1 MYMSIYIFFFFKQKT
16 AYEMRI
22 SDWSSDVCSSDLG
35 FRIVDQLGIIGLAD
49 PADARRRAALDLVE
63 QARAVARLEE
73 AVGATSEQ
81 EQLFER
87 VERLVDAAGRREG
100 AVIIALRPPRAA
112 MLLDAG
118 VSVNGA
124 QQEEGEAC
132 VVVTQPVGIGRESGR
147 ERGGP

>member
-1 MYMSIYIFFFFKQKT
+1 M
-16 AYEMRI
+16 
-22 SDWSSDVCSSDLG
+22 
-35 FRIVDQLGIIGLAD
+35 
-49 PADARRRAALDLVE
+49 VE

-118 VSVNGA
+118 VSVIGA
-124 QQEEGEAC
+124 QQDEGEAF
-132 VVVTQPVGIGRESGR
+132 VVAQQHVVGGAMALDELRLEQPRLGLVVGGDDRPASRLRDHALEPSS
-147 ERGGP
+147 EEHTSA

>member
-1 MYMSIYIFFFFKQKT
+1 MIRRPPRSTRTDTLFPYTTLFRS
-16 AYEMRI
+16 EE
-22 SDWSSDVCSSDLG
+22 G

-73 AVGATSEQ
+73 TVGATSEQ

-100 AVIIALRPPRAA
+100 AVIIDLRPPRAA
-112 MLLDAG
+112 MLLDAV
-118 VSVNGA
+118 VSVIVT
-124 QQEEGEAC
+124 QEVEGEAI
-132 VVVTQPVGIGRESGR
+132 VVVPRSE
-147 ERGGP
+147 EL

>member
-1 MYMSIYIFFFFKQKT
+1 MIRRPPRSTRTDTLFPYTTLFRS
-16 AYEMRI
+16 EE
-22 SDWSSDVCSSDLG
+22 G

-118 VSVNGA
+118 VSVIGA
-124 QQEEGEAC
+124 QQDEGEDF
-132 VVVTQPVGIGRESGR
+132 VVAQQPVVGGAMAFDELSLEKQGR
-147 ERGGP
+147 

>member
-87 VERLVDAAGRREG
+87 VERLVDAAGGREG
-100 AVIIALRPPRAA
+100 AVIIALRTQRPVESRV
-112 MLLDAG
+112 G
-118 VSVNGA
+118 KESVSTGRLRGA
-124 QQEEGEAC
+124 
-132 VVVTQPVGIGRESGR
+132 P
-147 ERGGP
+147 

>member
-1 MYMSIYIFFFFKQKT
+1 MIRRPPRSTRTDTLFPYTTLFRS
-16 AYEMRI
+16 EE
-22 SDWSSDVCSSDLG
+22 G
-35 FRIVDQLGIIGLAD
+35 FRIVDQLGIIGLAE
-49 PADARRRAALDLVE
+49 PADERRRAALDLVE
-63 QARAVARLEE
+63 QERAVARLEE

-118 VSVNGA
+118 VSVIGA
-124 QQEEGEAC
+124 QQDEGEAF
-132 VVVTQPVGIGRESGR
+132 VVAQQHVVGGALEIGRARGR
-147 ERGGP
+147 GRGCQDV